1 MFTAFLLL
9 KLHGVYELTTHVA
22 QAEDK
27 IFSVIFLMVNIV
39 RISTYVKM
47 SLQRAVNN
55 STAKLQT
62 GSSTQKFSQH
72 VSVMCCP
79 IWRCVCFLMCCYNTT
94 VVLFASMQVV

>member
-1 MFTAFLLL
+1 M
-9 KLHGVYELTTHVA
+9 YELTTHVA

-72 VSVMCCP
+72 VSV
-79 IWRCVCFLMCCYNTT
+79 IAQSGGVLVFSLRWEFL
-94 VVLFASMQVV
+94 L